1 MDAGE
6 IFCPKFVD
14 VKLRG
19 CYRTPTKELIFEE
32 IKKLMEANKFDWGI
46 KDAGKVP
53 KEWMLT
59 ILATISP
66 EHEYF
71 DPSFYPV
78 KLGNPQTNQVDDL
91 GDLINMRYK
100 TPKMNLALKEKKI
113 TDLEKKISL
122 MEESMERMS
131 LSTMAEP
138 KKFEI

>member
-6 IFCPKFVD
+6 IFCPKFPD

>member
-1 MDAGE
+1 
-6 IFCPKFVD
+6 
-14 VKLRG
+14 
-19 CYRTPTKELIFEE
+19 
-32 IKKLMEANKFDWGI
+32 MEANKFDWGI

-100 TPKMNLALKEKKI
+100 TPKMNLALKDKKI
-113 TDLEKKISL
+113 IDLQKKIVQ
-122 MEESMERMS
+122 MEEAMERMS
-131 LSTMAEP
+131 LSSKEEP